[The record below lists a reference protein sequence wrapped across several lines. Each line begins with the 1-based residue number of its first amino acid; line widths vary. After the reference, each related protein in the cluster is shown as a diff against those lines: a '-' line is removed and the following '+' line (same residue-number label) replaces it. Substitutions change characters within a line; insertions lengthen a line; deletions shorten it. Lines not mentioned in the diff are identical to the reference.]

1 MKYRSENLE
10 KIKELTEEISTY
22 ENEEKK
28 EISCALQQICVLL
41 QKTRINKKAII
52 EQINSIITKLDF

>member
-10 KIKELTEEISTY
+10 KIKELSAEISSH

-28 EISCALQQICVLL
+28 EISCALQQICDSLN
-41 QKTRINKKAII
+41 KSRINKKDII
-52 EQINSIITKLDF
+52 EKLNSIIIKLNF